1 MAQKDINKLMIKISD
16 EGALNNLLELSIEK
30 LVGETLPTFDSATV
44 VTYYN
49 VTLFSSHWLQ
59 PILVR
64 TVWGNATDVSA
75 NFQRGW
81 QRRR

>member
-49 VTLFSSHWLQ
+49 VTLFSSH
-59 PILVR
+59 
-64 TVWGNATDVSA
+64 
-75 NFQRGW
+75 
-81 QRRR
+81 